1 MNWGMYGIL
10 IIFGVFIILLIINP
24 RLSCFGKALRSP
36 LYPVFRKRKSRQIK
50 THDYGFNLSKD
61 SGNEEPLQIKV
72 KREIGSEKIK
82 GEMRQIKTEDY
93 GFKLADNKEKQKS
106 EETKQDSKEEEE
118 LGSD

>member
-50 THDYGFNLSKD
+50 T
-61 SGNEEPLQIKV
+61 
-72 KREIGSEKIK
+72 
-82 GEMRQIKTEDY
+82 EDY